1 MRLTDRSRRDLL
13 RSVAATAT
21 ASVVS
26 TEGVSGLSS
35 KEELLVSLKDLPEE
49 VSEAYSNIVGFG
61 ETPQLGGSVAP
72 DMKGTVAATSVIKY
86 DRWSASPEVYEGQ
99 AEKHDHPD
107 IDIIHVLYTSQTERQ
122 AKRTLQ
128 EYIEPEKGTH
138 EIPSQGREYAGVGE
152 VDKKGSMV
160 SHLSILYTTDSIGR
174 AAAREALRSK
184 EEYMSRIGGGKH
196 E

>member
-1 MRLTDRSRRDLL
+1 
-13 RSVAATAT
+13 
-21 ASVVS
+21 
-26 TEGVSGLSS
+26 
-35 KEELLVSLKDLPEE
+35 
-49 VSEAYSNIVGFG
+49 
-61 ETPQLGGSVAP
+61 
-72 DMKGTVAATSVIKY
+72 MKGTVAATSVIKY

-128 EYIEPEKGTH
+128 EYIELEEGTH

-174 AAAREALRSK
+174 AAAREALRK
-184 EEYMSRIGGGKH
+184 NT
-196 E
+196 